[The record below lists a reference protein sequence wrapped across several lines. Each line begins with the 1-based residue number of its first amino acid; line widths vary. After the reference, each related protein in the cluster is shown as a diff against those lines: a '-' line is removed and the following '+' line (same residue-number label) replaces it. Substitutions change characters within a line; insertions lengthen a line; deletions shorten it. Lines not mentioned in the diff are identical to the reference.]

1 VLTALDAIKSEHC
14 MGRGLTNS
22 YATLHLFGEFL
33 IVANLE
39 IDSLYG
45 ALIKLFFRERFK
57 SLVNLLKGD

>member
-1 VLTALDAIKSEHC
+1 

-22 YATLHLFGEFL
+22 YATLHLFGVFL

-45 ALIKLFFRERFK
+45 ALIKLFFRESFE

>member
-1 VLTALDAIKSEHC
+1 